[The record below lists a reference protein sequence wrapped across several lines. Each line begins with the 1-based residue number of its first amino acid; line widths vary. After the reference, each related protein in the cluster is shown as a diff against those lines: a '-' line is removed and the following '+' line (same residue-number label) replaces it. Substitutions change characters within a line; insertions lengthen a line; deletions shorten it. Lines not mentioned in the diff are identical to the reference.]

1 MFTVQWF
8 RLGGQRCSLLN
19 AALEVSGNIMNNVNK
34 KYQVFVSSTYVDL
47 VPERQEIMNALLELD
62 CIPAGMELF
71 PAADEDQWSL
81 IKGVIDECDYY
92 IVVIGGR
99 YGSLGPEGL
108 SYTEMEYRYAIET
121 EKPVI
126 AFLHKEPES
135 IPAKFVEQTEEGKK
149 KLKDFRELSQQKVC
163 KYWSTPSELGS
174 VVSRSLIMLQ
184 KKHPGIGWVRG
195 DQVASAEASSEILRL
210 RRRIEELE
218 SEVASS
224 QTEAPKG
231 TEALAQGDDKF
242 TVHCE
247 FTSREVETYKEFSWN
262 WEIDASWNEIFYEL
276 SPLMMHEASNLQL
289 SGRFGEFIRRKINE
303 EVPESSEFE
312 GHSNIRGI
320 SHDKSDFETAIV
332 QLNALGLIVQNVK
345 NRSVKDRGTYW
356 TLTPYGQAVLN
367 RLRAIRKS
375 DL

>member
-1 MFTVQWF
+1 
-8 RLGGQRCSLLN
+8 
-19 AALEVSGNIMNNVNK
+19 MNNVNK

-47 VPERQEIMNALLELD
+47 VPERQEIMNTLLELD

-108 SYTEMEYRYAIET
+108 SNTEMEYRYAIET

-126 AFLHKEPES
+126 AFLHKEPDS

-184 KKHPGIGWVRG
+184 KN
-195 DQVASAEASSEILRL
+195 ILVLVGFVVIKLLVQR
-210 RRRIEELE
+210 
-218 SEVASS
+218 
-224 QTEAPKG
+224 
-231 TEALAQGDDKF
+231 LAQKYFVFDDVLK
-242 TVHCE
+242 
-247 FTSREVETYKEFSWN
+247 S
-262 WEIDASWNEIFYEL
+262 L
-276 SPLMMHEASNLQL
+276 NLKLHRLKPKPQ
-289 SGRFGEFIRRKINE
+289 K
-303 EVPESSEFE
+303 
-312 GHSNIRGI
+312 
-320 SHDKSDFETAIV
+320 V
-332 QLNALGLIVQNVK
+332 QKL
-345 NRSVKDRGTYW
+345 
-356 TLTPYGQAVLN
+356 
-367 RLRAIRKS
+367 
-375 DL
+375 

>member
-1 MFTVQWF
+1 M
-8 RLGGQRCSLLN
+8 S
-19 AALEVSGNIMNNVNK
+19 NVNK

-99 YGSLGPEGL
+99 YGSLGPEGI

-126 AFLHKEPES
+126 AFLHKEPDS
-135 IPAKFVEQTEEGKK
+135 IPAKHTEQAEEGKM

-163 KYWSTPSELGS
+163 KYWNTPSELGS

-195 DQVASAEASSEILRL
+195 DQVASSEASSEILRL

-218 SEVASS
+218 AEMATA
-224 QTEAPKG
+224 QTDAPKG
-231 TEALAQGDDKF
+231 TETLAQADDMF
-242 TVHCE
+242 TIHCTFE
-247 FTSREVETYKEFSWN
+247 SRTTDDYESHDWN
-262 WEIDASWNEIFYEL
+262 WEIEASWNEIFYEV
-276 SPLMMHEASNLQL
+276 SPLMMHEASNIQL
-289 SGRFGEFIRRKINE
+289 AARFGEFVHRRVKEIM
-303 EVPESSEFE
+303 PEKKEFE
-312 GHSNIRGI
+312 GHGYIRSI
-320 SHDKSDFETAIV
+320 AHKKSDFETSIV
-332 QLNALGLIVQNVK
+332 QLNALGLIAQNVK

-356 TLTPYGQAVLN
+356 TLTPYGQAILN
-367 RLRAIRKS
+367 RLRAIRKQ

>member
-1 MFTVQWF
+1 M
-8 RLGGQRCSLLN
+8 S
-19 AALEVSGNIMNNVNK
+19 NVNK

-47 VPERQEIMNALLELD
+47 IPERQEIMNALLELD

-99 YGSLGPEGL
+99 YGSLGPEGI

-126 AFLHKEPES
+126 AFLHKDPDS
-135 IPAKFVEQTEEGKK
+135 IPAKHTEQTEEGKS
-149 KLKDFRELSQQKVC
+149 KLKEFRELSQQKVC
-163 KYWSTPSELGS
+163 KYWNTPSELGS

-195 DQVASAEASSEILRL
+195 DQVASSEASTEILRL

-218 SEVASS
+218 TEMAST

-231 TEALAQGDDKF
+231 TEKLSQGDDTFTINCKF
-242 TVHCE
+242 E
-247 FTSREVETYKEFSWN
+247 SRKLDDYESYTWD
-262 WEIDASWNEIFYEL
+262 WEIEATWNEIFYEV
-276 SPLMMHEASNLQL
+276 SPLMMHEASNIQL
-289 SGRFGEFIRRKINE
+289 ASRFGEFVRRRVNE
-303 EVPESSEFE
+303 VVPEAKSFK
-312 GHSNIRGI
+312 GHGQIRSI
-320 SHDKSDFETAIV
+320 EYEKSDFETSIV
-332 QLNALGLIVQNVK
+332 QLNALGLIAQNVK

-356 TLTPYGQAVLN
+356 TLTPYGQSIMN
-367 RLRAIRKS
+367 RLRAIRKE
-375 DL
+375 DH

>member
-1 MFTVQWF
+1 M
-8 RLGGQRCSLLN
+8 S
-19 AALEVSGNIMNNVNK
+19 NVNK

-99 YGSLGPEGL
+99 YGSLGPDGI

-126 AFLHKEPES
+126 AFLHKEPDS
-135 IPAKFVEQTEEGKK
+135 IPVKHTEQTDEGKN

-163 KYWSTPSELGS
+163 KYWNTPSELGS

-195 DQVASAEASSEILRL
+195 DQVASSEASTEILRL

-218 SEVASS
+218 TDIASA

-231 TEALAQGDDKF
+231 TESLAQGDDTF
-242 TVHCE
+242 SIHCE
-247 FTSREVETYKEFSWN
+247 FKSNKLDDYESWN
-262 WEIDASWNEIFYEL
+262 WDWEIEASWNDIFYEV

-289 SGRFGEFIRRKINE
+289 SSRFGEFVRRRVNE
-303 EVPESSEFE
+303 EVPDSEKFKGHGFISSV
-312 GHSNIRGI
+312 
-320 SHDKSDFETAIV
+320 SHEKSDFETSIV
-332 QLNALGLIVQNVK
+332 QLNALGLITQNVK

-356 TLTPYGQAVLN
+356 TLTPFGQSVMN
-367 RLRAIRKS
+367 RLRAIRKD

>member
-1 MFTVQWF
+1 M
-8 RLGGQRCSLLN
+8 S
-19 AALEVSGNIMNNVNK
+19 NVNK

-99 YGSLGPEGL
+99 YGSLGPDGI

-126 AFLHKEPES
+126 AFLHKEPDS
-135 IPAKFVEQTEEGKK
+135 IPAKHTEQTDDGKN

-163 KYWSTPSELGS
+163 KFWNTPSELGS

-195 DQVASAEASSEILRL
+195 DQVASSEASTEILRL

-218 SEVASS
+218 TDIASA

-231 TEALAQGDDKF
+231 TESLAQGDDKF
-242 TVHCE
+242 SIHCNFE
-247 FTSREVETYKEFSWN
+247 SKELDTYETWSWD
-262 WEIDASWNEIFYEL
+262 WEIEASWNDIFYEV
-276 SPLMMHEASNLQL
+276 SPLMMHEANNLQL
-289 SGRFGEFIRRKINE
+289 SSRFGEFVRRRVNE
-303 EVPESSEFE
+303 EAPNSEKFKGHGSIRSVSHES
-312 GHSNIRGI
+312 
-320 SHDKSDFETAIV
+320 SDFETSIV
-332 QLNALGLIVQNVK
+332 QLNALGLITQNVK

-356 TLTPYGQAVLN
+356 TLTPFGQSVMN
-367 RLRAIRKS
+367 RLRAIRKD